1 MKRIMVI
8 IFGLFLF
15 TSTSLLMASNKKTK
29 NKKTIE
35 KHTSPKN
42 QNEGS
47 LDLSSEIQE
56 SVSDAKKTVK
66 EFRSASKAPKK
77 KTPKQVL
84 RVTGSSET
92 VQVPD
97 SVEWELNR
105 KKQDKHIQNLQKQID
120 KEPNQ
125 PSMGED

>member
-15 TSTSLLMASNKKTK
+15 TSTSLLMASNKKIK
-29 NKKTIE
+29 NKKNIE

-66 EFRSASKAPKK
+66 EIRSASKTPKK
-77 KTPKQVL
+77 KTPKQIL
-84 RVTGSSET
+84 RVSGSSET

-97 SVEWELNR
+97 SVEWEHNR
-105 KKQDKHIQNLQKQID
+105 KKQDKQIQNLQKQID

-125 PSMGED
+125 PSMGEG